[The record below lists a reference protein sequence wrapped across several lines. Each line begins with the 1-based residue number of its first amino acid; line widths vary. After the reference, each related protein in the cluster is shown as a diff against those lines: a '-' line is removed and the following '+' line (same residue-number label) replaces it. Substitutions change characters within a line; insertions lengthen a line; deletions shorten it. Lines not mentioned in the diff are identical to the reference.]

1 MGDLQPMSEP
11 FARDLNSLTHHQ
23 LEGGIEQAGD
33 LVHLGYVAD
42 RIPQLGRADPRWLAV
57 YVHRRNQPDLVA
69 GEAATQRFTLMSAV
83 KPFLLLYLLH
93 HLGSSAVRKRVGV
106 APSMAAFHSLDQLIA
121 DGGRPR
127 NPMINSGAITLAG
140 ALPGQDGS
148 QCCQILCRWLNQA
161 AGCQL
166 QLDEATLASVRALK
180 NDRNRAIALYLKE
193 SGYLEDIEIAIDTYN
208 QICCLAGT
216 VADLAKLGALL
227 AFEADATNSGATDLG
242 VTDLG
247 VTDFGAI
254 ARSHRQLV
262 NAVMLT
268 CGLYEA
274 SSEFAIRIGLPVKSG
289 ISGALLAV
297 VPNQGAIACYSP
309 ALDTTG
315 NPLAALSL
323 VEYLSHNLG
332 LSLFS

>member
-1 MGDLQPMSEP
+1 MGDLQLMSEL
-11 FARDLNSLTHHQ
+11 FARDLNNLTHHQ
-23 LEGGIEQAGD
+23 LVEGIEQVRD
-33 LVHLGYVAD
+33 LVQLGHVAD
-42 RIPQLGRADPRWLAV
+42 RIPQLGRADPRWLAA
-57 YVHRRNQPDLVA
+57 YVHRRQQPDLVA
-69 GEAATQRFTLMSAV
+69 GEAATQCFTLMSAV

-93 HLGSSAVRKRVGV
+93 HLGSSAVRKLVGV
-106 APSMAAFHSLDQLIA
+106 APSMAPFHSLDQLIA

-140 ALPGQDGS
+140 VLLGKDGA
-148 QCCQILCRWLNQA
+148 QRCQVLCRWLNQV

-166 QLDEATLASVRALK
+166 QLDEETLASVRALK
-180 NDRNRAIALYLKE
+180 NDRNRAIALYLKQ
-193 SGYLEDIEIAIDTYN
+193 SGYLEDIETAIDTYN

-227 AFEADATNSGATDLG
+227 TFEAAETDGDASDS
-242 VTDLG
+242 
-247 VTDFGAI
+247 GAI
-254 ARSHRQLV
+254 ARSHRQLI
-262 NAVMLT
+262 NTVMLT

-274 SSEFAIRIGLPVKSG
+274 SSEFAIRIGLPMKSG

-309 ALDTTG
+309 ALDTIG

-323 VEYLSHNLG
+323 VEYLSLNLG